1 MKILLISL
9 KGLGDTVYMIPL
21 IRRLRAEY
29 GDAVMTLV
37 VRDRKCV
44 ELFANC
50 PYVKP
55 VLINYSRTDPASLL
69 GHLKTVLAL
78 RREKFDVSLTSFP
91 SNRLAY
97 NLFAFCAGA
106 KKRITHYYSFAAWRT
121 LPFLQNY
128 RIDSDRKKHQV
139 EKNLDLLAALGLD
152 PAAGAPDMSAWL
164 APGDEA
170 YAAAFLRESGISAGK
185 DLVIGLHPSISQA
198 QVYKNWDRGNIK
210 VFAELIDWLAA
221 ERGARVL
228 VFAGPDEQEAAD
240 SILALTERKPVQVA
254 RAETNK
260 LAALLKSC
268 RLFINTDGGLGPL
281 AASVGTP
288 CVTVL
293 GPTSPAVTAP
303 YGAGNTALTLG
314 LDCAP
319 CYMYPYESTSPKIKC
334 KAPACMGL
342 IDLDMLKQAV
352 RGHLERGPAGA
363 GGGQ

>member
-21 IRRLRAEY
+21 IRRLHAEY
-29 GDAVMTLV
+29 GGAAMTLV

-50 PYVKP
+50 PYVNP
-55 VLINYSRTDPASLL
+55 VLINYSKTDPASLL

-78 RREKFDVSLTSFP
+78 RREKFDVSVTSFP

-106 KKRITHYYSFAAWRT
+106 KKRITHYYKFAAWRT
-121 LPFLQNY
+121 LPFLQDI
-128 RIDSDRKKHQV
+128 RIDSDRQKHQV
-139 EKNLDLLAALGLD
+139 EKNLDLLAGLGLA
-152 PAAGAPDMSAWL
+152 PAAQKPDMSAWL

-170 YAAAFLRESGISAGK
+170 YAAAFLRESGIAGQ
-185 DLVIGLHPSISQA
+185 DLVIGVHPSISRA
-198 QVYKNWDRGNIK
+198 QVYKNWDQGNIR
-210 VFAELIDWLAA
+210 VFAKLIDWLAA
-221 ERGARVL
+221 DRGAKVL

-240 SILALTERKPVQVA
+240 SIIGLAQRKPVQVA

-303 YGAGNTALTLG
+303 YGEGNTALTLG

-334 KAPACMGL
+334 GSPACMGL
-342 IDLDMLKQAV
+342 IDIDKLKQAV
-352 RGHLERGPAGA
+352 LGHLER
-363 GGGQ
+363 